1 MLAYAGVCMVA
12 YAVGRQLLP
21 RVALFKPDLI
31 FVSAGFDGH
40 KDDLQG
46 NGGGLLLRD
55 QDYEWITQK
64 LVQLADNYSGGRL
77 ISVLEGGY
85 HVPEQSELRVTRS
98 GAVNLSRRAPSIG
111 ALASS
116 VAAHVQAL
124 VAR

>member
-1 MLAYAGVCMVA
+1 MVA

-46 NGGGLLLRD
+46 NGGALLLRD
-55 QDYEWITQK
+55 EDYEWITQK

-85 HVPEQSELRVTRS
+85 HVPEQSEVRVTRS

-111 ALASS
+111 GLASS

-124 VAR
+124 VAP